1 MIKNNL
7 WRRIIFGYII
17 ITLLML
23 SMSFYLIFRLDFLK
37 KVTDSVMKSDI
48 PSIENGEKLIDSLL
62 EQVRNEKKYLITSDS
77 AFLNLFDKKKN
88 EFFDRLKPL
97 EESTTG
103 EEKVLINK
111 IKEFYNKYIAIV
123 SKEFVLVGKDKIIPP
138 NAHNEEEK
146 NNTLEQI
153 TKSINT
159 IILSQQTALIK
170 KIELLQIIV
179 HKSTSVSLSL
189 ILSAILFG
197 TIFSYFFTR
206 SICLPIKTLQEATE
220 RISQGDLDYR
230 IEVSSTDEIG
240 TLGTA
245 FNQMCNRLKE
255 LDLLKS
261 EFISNIS
268 HNLKTPLTAI
278 REANELML
286 DKIAGQVSE
295 PQIKLLKI
303 IKESAHRLTLMIND
317 ILDISRVEAGL
328 MRYNFQYSNIHT
340 VIRKSIGELRFLA
353 ERKNI
358 SFQYIDGTF
367 IPEIPLDHDKIAQ
380 VIDNIFSN
388 AIKFTPSG
396 GTITIKAK
404 EIKACSF
411 SPIHGEKNRMNTVHS
426 FVQVSISD
434 TGIGIPVEYH
444 KEIFD
449 KFRQVDNKGKSC
461 IKGTGLGLF
470 ITKQIISDHGGDIW
484 VESNV
489 GENGTTFHFIL
500 PLKYNY
506 T

>member
-1 MIKNNL
+1 MIKNSL

-17 ITLLML
+17 ITLFML
-23 SMSFYLIFRLDFLK
+23 STSFYLIFRLNFLK

-62 EQVRNEKKYLITSDS
+62 EQVRNEKKYLITNDQ
-77 AFLNLFDKKKN
+77 AFLNLFDKKKID
-88 EFFDRLKPL
+88 FFDRLQSL
-97 EESTTG
+97 EEYITG
-103 EEKVLINK
+103 EEKVLIHK

-123 SKEFVLVGKDKIIPP
+123 SKEFILVGKDNIIPP
-138 NAHNEEEK
+138 DARYEEEK
-146 NNTLEQI
+146 KNTLEQI

-179 HKSTSVSLSL
+179 HKSTKVALSL

-230 IEVSSTDEIG
+230 IAVSSTDEIG

-261 EFISNIS
+261 EFISSIS

-295 PQIKLLKI
+295 PQIKLLNI
-303 IKESAHRLTLMIND
+303 IKESTHRLTLMIND

-328 MRYNFQYSNIHT
+328 MRYNFQYSNIHDI
-340 VIRKSIGELRFLA
+340 IRKSIGELRFLA

-358 SFQYIDGTF
+358 SFQHINGTS
-367 IPEIPLDHDKIAQ
+367 IPEISLDHDKIAQ

-396 GTITIKAK
+396 GTVTIKVK
-404 EIKACSF
+404 EVNARSF
-411 SPIHGEKNRMNTVHS
+411 SPGHGEKNQMNNVHS
-426 FVQVSISD
+426 FIQVSISD

-444 KEIFD
+444 EKVFD
-449 KFRQVDNKGKSC
+449 KFQQVDNKGKGC
-461 IKGTGLGLF
+461 TKGTGLGLF
-470 ITKQIISDHGGDIW
+470 IAKQIVFDHGGEIW
-484 VESNV
+484 VENN
-489 GENGTTFHFIL
+489 GEQKGTTFHFTL